1 MKKLLGIMVLGLLL
15 SGNAYAKETTLIC
28 ELKKFYEKRDRT
40 SQKVQIPLNE
50 LDLIV
55 LEKEYL
61 VLDFDKKK
69 LIKSSSFIILS
80 DYKKLNFTD
89 DALYFKGHGQDTRHL
104 FDTNAN
110 LNRFTGELEIN
121 MKSTK
126 ALYEGTGSSYKGD
139 YEMDRLYQCKKSKK
153 KF

>member
-1 MKKLLGIMVLGLLL
+1 MKKLLGIIALGLLL
-15 SGNAYAKETTLIC
+15 SGNAYAKEVTLIC
-28 ELKKFYEKRDRT
+28 ELKKFYEKRDST
-40 SQKVQIPLNE
+40 SQKIQIPLNE
-50 LDLIV
+50 LDLIL
-55 LEKEYL
+55 LEKQYL
-61 VLDFDKKK
+61 VLDFDKRK

-89 DALYFKGHGQDTRHL
+89 DALYFKGHGQDTKN
-104 FDTNAN
+104 FSDTNAI
-110 LNRFTGELEIN
+110 LNRFTGELEMH

-126 ALYEGTGSSYKGD
+126 ALYEVLKTEEG